1 MRSEFT
7 KRAAPFLAM
16 VVAGYFLGIYLDQ
29 RFTSDEAFYLT
40 ASNDRTETPAPT
52 TSTATTSAAACVRK
66 DGSWKNWP
74 WPNVPALSPKCA
86 DDR

>member
-1 MRSEFT
+1 MRSEFA

-16 VVAGYFLGIYLDQ
+16 VVAGYFLGTYLDQ
-29 RFTSDEAFYLT
+29 RFTSDEAFYLR
-40 ASNDRTETPAPT
+40 ASSDRGEALAI
-52 TSTATTSAAACVRK
+52 STATTSAAACVRK

>member
-1 MRSEFT
+1 MRSEFA

-16 VVAGYFLGIYLDQ
+16 VVAGYFLGTYLDR
-29 RFTSDEAFYLT
+29 RFTSDEAFYRT
-40 ASNDRTETPAPT
+40 ASSDSAEAPVP
-52 TSTATTSAAACVRK
+52 TATPSAAACVRK

-74 WPNVPALSPKCA
+74 WANVPALSPKCA